1 MKLIDVAVLLQLEY
15 FGRVFLA
22 AICGAA
28 IGYERE
34 NRLKMAGIR
43 THLIVAIG
51 AALMMIVSKYGF
63 ADMLSMPGVGLD
75 PSRIAAGVVTSIG
88 FLGAGVIFIRNKQSV
103 SGITTAAGLWATVG
117 IGVAIGAGM
126 YLTGIGVTLL
136 ILLFQIL
143 LHKNTRL
150 VREPVSGVVV
160 LHASDP
166 KHAEALVSK
175 ISSVHGV
182 DVTSLRISR
191 QSDGVLEVRLLVKCP
206 KLFDTSDMTG
216 LLEDIPEIESIET

>member
-1 MKLIDVAVLLQLEY
+1 MKMIDVAVLLQLEY

-22 AICGAA
+22 ALCGAA

-34 NRLKMAGIR
+34 NRMKMAGIR

-63 ADMLSMPGVGLD
+63 YDMLSMPGVGLD

-126 YLTGIGVTLL
+126 YITGIGVTLL

-143 LHKNTRL
+143 LHKNIRL

-160 LHASDP
+160 LHAPDP

-175 ISSVHGV
+175 ISAVHGV
-182 DVTSLRISR
+182 DVSSLRISR
-191 QSDGVLEVRLLVKCP
+191 QGDGVLEVRLLVKCP
-206 KLFDTSDMTG
+206 KLFDTSDMTE